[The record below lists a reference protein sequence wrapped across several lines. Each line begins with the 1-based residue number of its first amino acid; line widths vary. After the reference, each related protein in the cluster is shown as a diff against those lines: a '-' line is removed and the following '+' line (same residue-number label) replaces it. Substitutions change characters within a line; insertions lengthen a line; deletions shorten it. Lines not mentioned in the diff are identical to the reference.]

1 MLFSRGPGLFPSF
14 VASEHCL
21 LLLQLA
27 RVSEELPPE
36 KRNPLISWTHGESN
50 TVQKKQ
56 KALGRNASFLK
67 IVTHFDCTIA

>member
-1 MLFSRGPGLFPSF
+1 MCCFPEGLGFPSL

-36 KRNPLISWTHGESN
+36 KKNPSVSWSLAESSR
-50 TVQKKQ
+50 VQEKE
-56 KALGRNASFLK
+56 KALGRNVSFLK
-67 IVTHFDCTIA
+67 ILGHFDCTIA